1 MKKTR
6 RALAISLT
14 VIVLLAVGA
23 FVQLPLAAVGPG
35 PTFNTLGSTKVKNK
49 HNKITK
55 VPVIEITGVQPD
67 QVDGSLD
74 MTTVNVLTGFGF
86 FTALH
91 LGFDSDWSVVP
102 RSSLFPQGITNEQM
116 SKIQAAEMSQSENA
130 AITAAMNYLNQPV
143 ATFVGTVFK
152 KGPAAGKLQAGDQIA
167 AVNGKVVT
175 LATDVHAA
183 LRGTKAG
190 DKATVTVV
198 RAGQPVTETIT
209 LKSGAPD
216 ITDRGLL
223 GVGIYS
229 EPIGPIK
236 VRINLADV
244 GGPSAGLMFT
254 LAIIDKLSPGS
265 LTAGKHI
272 AGTGTMDYDGTVGP
286 IGGITH
292 KLVGASRAGAKYFF
306 VPAKNCAEAVSAKQ
320 KGLTLVRVTTLQSAL
335 DALAHI
341 RAGEKA
347 PTCPANN

>member
-1 MKKTR
+1 VKKTR
-6 RALAISLT
+6 RSLAITLA
-14 VIVLLAVGA
+14 IILVLALGA

-35 PTFNTLGSTKVKNK
+35 PTFNTLGQTKVKNK
-49 HNKITK
+49 DNKIVR
-55 VPVIEITGVQPD
+55 VPVIEISGTEPD
-67 QVDGSLD
+67 QVDGNLD
-74 MTTVNVLTGFGF
+74 MVTVNVLTGFGF
-86 FTALH
+86 FTALQ
-91 LGFDSDWSVVP
+91 LGIKSDWSVVP
-102 RSSLFPQGITNEQM
+102 RSALFPKGISNEQM
-116 SKIQAAEMSQSENA
+116 SKIQAAEMSRSENA
-130 AITAAMNYLNQPV
+130 AITAAMNYLDYPI
-143 ATFVGTVFK
+143 ATYVGAIFK
-152 KGPAAGKLQAGDQIA
+152 DSPAAGKLKSGDQIA
-167 AVNGKVVT
+167 AVNGKIIS
-175 LATDVHAA
+175 LSSDVHAA

-190 DKATVTVV
+190 DKVAVSVI
-198 RAGQPVTETIT
+198 RDGQPITHTIA

-216 ITDRGLL
+216 VTDRGLL

-292 KLVGASRAGAKYFF
+292 KLVGAQRAGAKYFF
-306 VPAKNCAEAVSAKQ
+306 VPSKNCAEAVAAPHE
-320 KGLTLVRVTTLQSAL
+320 GITLVRVTTLQSAL
-335 DALAHI
+335 DSLAKI

-347 PTCPANN
+347 PTCPVNN

>member
-6 RALAISLT
+6 RGLAITLAI
-14 VIVLLAVGA
+14 IVLLAVGA
-23 FVQLPLAAVGPG
+23 FVQLPLAAIGPG
-35 PTFNTLGSTKVKNK
+35 PTFNTLGETKVKDK
-49 HNKITK
+49 HNKVVE
-55 VPVIEITGVQPD
+55 VPVIQVFGTQPD

-74 MTTVNVLTGFGF
+74 MTTVNVLTGFGL
-86 FTALH
+86 FTALQ
-91 LGFDSDWSVVP
+91 LGFDKDWNVVP
-102 RSSLFPQGITNEQM
+102 RSALFPPGISNEQM
-116 SKIQAAEMSQSENA
+116 SQIQAAEMSQSENA

-143 ATFVGTVFK
+143 ATFVGTIFK
-152 KGPAAGKLQAGDQIA
+152 KSPATGKLKVGDQIA
-167 AVNGKVVT
+167 AVNGKLIT
-175 LATDVHAA
+175 LATDVHTA

-190 DKATVTVV
+190 DKVAISVI
-198 RAGQPVTETIT
+198 RAGQPLTQTIT

-216 ITDRGLL
+216 ITDRGIL

-229 EPIGPIK
+229 EPVGAIK

-292 KLVGASRAGAKYFF
+292 KLLAASRAGAKYFF
-306 VPAKNCAEAVSAKQ
+306 VPAKNCAEAVSAQ
-320 KGLTLVRVTTLQSAL
+320 HKGVTLVRVTTLHSAL
-335 DALAHI
+335 DALAQI